1 MRTTVRLTRYKIQ
14 SLDSY
19 ITSNSAEWKV
29 ADYEYIKDLLREYK
43 ELLERGIEAAEMPPV
58 FSKPRD
64 PREIAEKFGPL
75 PE

>member
-1 MRTTVRLTRYKIQ
+1 MLTVRLTKYKIT
-14 SLDSY
+14 SLEKM
-19 ITSNSAEWKV
+19 IASNPSEWNE
-29 ADYEYIKDLLREYK
+29 ADFRYVQDLLKEYK

>member
-1 MRTTVRLTRYKIQ
+1 MLTVRLTKYKIN
-14 SLDSY
+14 SLEKM
-19 ITSNSAEWKV
+19 ITSNPSEWNE
-29 ADYEYIKDLLREYK
+29 ADFRYVQDLLKEYK